1 MTDEISSAY
10 NSWSRT
16 YDTAPNR
23 TRDLAA
29 KAIRAEN
36 LDLRDKTVLEL
47 GCGTG
52 LNTGYLA
59 EHAHTVTAMDFS
71 SGMLIHARANVSDPN
86 VHFVE
91 QDLNRHWKVGSASF
105 DLIVCTL
112 VLEHIEDLDHI
123 FHEARRTLRPGG
135 EFLFCELHPFRQLT
149 GGQAQFQEHADEPTL
164 IPAFLHNISDY
175 VNTAI
180 DAGFEILR
188 LEELSDEE
196 DKTTGALPRLISVH
210 VKANFSS

>member
-1 MTDEISSAY
+1 ME
-10 NSWSRT
+10 
-16 YDTAPNR
+16 NR

-36 LDLRDKTVLEL
+36 LDLRDRAVLEL

-52 LNTGYLA
+52 RNTGYLA

-71 SGMLIHARANVSDPN
+71 AGMLTHARANVSDKN
-86 VHFVE
+86 VHFIE
-91 QDLNRHWKVGSASF
+91 QDLGAHWNVGNDSF
-105 DLIVCTL
+105 DLIICTL
-112 VLEHIEDLDHI
+112 VLEHIEDLAHV

-135 EFLFCELHPFRQLT
+135 EFVFCELHPFRQLA
-149 GGQAQFQEHADEPTL
+149 GGQAQFTGLNNEPVL
-164 IPAFLHNISDY
+164 IPAFLHNVSDY

-188 LEELSDEE
+188 IDELSDEE
-196 DKTTGALPRLISVH
+196 DKANHSLPRIISVH
-210 VKANFSS
+210 VKAIEE